1 MNTWWRGVHR
11 ETKLTCFHFSIVLYK
26 LLINVYVDRLLKH
39 IEVIGYNIFYWK
51 DRTWKGKLLC
61 RLMQPYHWSYKL
73 LLEIA
78 SMFEPGRCLDEAATV
93 MFDGDVA
100 HWDRHRE
107 QTSANRREKPSLGR
121 RIGDYMRRRV
131 WPGIS
136 FTASHGGRQNVLVN
150 K

>member
-11 ETKLTCFHFSIVLYK
+11 ETTLTCFHFSIVLYK

-78 SMFEPGRCLDEAATV
+78 SMFEPGRCLEEAATWCSMETLHIETCIENKLRLIAV
-93 MFDGDVA
+93 RNQGWVEGSEIT
-100 HWDRHRE
+100 WEERC
-107 QTSANRREKPSLGR
+107 GR
-121 RIGDYMRRRV
+121 G
-131 WPGIS
+131 
-136 FTASHGGRQNVLVN
+136 
-150 K
+150 